1 MTKIDK
7 YIVFSILNVILFFTI
22 ICSTVFNFYGFIII
36 IIVLAFSANI
46 LIKKKIIKLKDQDKT
61 FFFSITFP
69 MIINIFFIINYVTG
83 CNPQKETYCYK
94 NKIAKVGG
102 RGSNETGKTTYI
114 YLSNNAYEYSYMTR
128 SFFIDYKRMLFKNQ
142 IIYTFER
149 GIFGLKIR
157 KEYEFVY
164 SEGCLEKGNYH

>member
-7 YIVFSILNVILFFTI
+7 YIVFTIVNFVLFI
-22 ICSTVFNFYGFIII
+22 VVVCNTVFNFYWFFITIVILVFIAEFLIRKEII
-36 IIVLAFSANI
+36 R
-46 LIKKKIIKLKDQDKT
+46 LKDSDKKY
-61 FFFSITFP
+61 FFAVTFP
-69 MIINIFFIINYVTG
+69 MIINLFFLINYITG
-83 CNPQKETYCYK
+83 YNAVKETYCFK

-114 YLSNNAYEYSYMTR
+114 YLTGNAYEYSYMTR

-157 KEYEFVY
+157 KDYDFVY
-164 SEGCLEKGNYH
+164 SEECLEKGNYH

>member
-7 YIVFSILNVILFFTI
+7 YIVFSIINVVLFITV
-22 ICSTVFNFYGFIII
+22 ICDTVLNFYWFVTVIAVLV
-36 IIVLAFSANI
+36 IVARF
-46 LIKKKIIKLKDQDKT
+46 LIKKNVIKLRDQDQT
-61 FFFSITFP
+61 YFFGVVFP
-69 MIINIFFIINYVTG
+69 MVINIFFLINYITG
-83 CNPQKETYCYK
+83 RNPIKETYCFR

-114 YLSNNAYEYSYMTR
+114 YLSGNAYNYSYMTR

-142 IIYTFER
+142 VIYTFER

-157 KEYEFVY
+157 KDYEFVY
-164 SEGCLEKGNYH
+164 SEDCLEKENYH

>member
-7 YIVFSILNVILFFTI
+7 YIVFSIINVVLFITV
-22 ICSTVFNFYGFIII
+22 ICDTVLNFYWFVTVIAVLV
-36 IIVLAFSANI
+36 IVARF
-46 LIKKKIIKLKDQDKT
+46 LIKKNVIKLRDQDQT
-61 FFFSITFP
+61 YFFGVVFP
-69 MIINIFFIINYVTG
+69 MVINIFFLINYITG
-83 CNPQKETYCYK
+83 RNPIKETYCFR

-114 YLSNNAYEYSYMTR
+114 YLSGNAYNYSYMTR

-142 IIYTFER
+142 VIYTFER

-157 KEYEFVY
+157 KDYEFVY
-164 SEGCLEKGNYH
+164 SEDCLEKGNYH

>member
-7 YIVFSILNVILFFTI
+7 YIVFSIINVVLFITV
-22 ICSTVFNFYGFIII
+22 ICDTVLNFYWFVTVIPVLV
-36 IIVLAFSANI
+36 IVARF
-46 LIKKKIIKLKDQDKT
+46 LIKKNVIKLRDQDQT
-61 FFFSITFP
+61 YFFGVVFP
-69 MIINIFFIINYVTG
+69 MVINIFFLINYITG
-83 CNPQKETYCYK
+83 RNPIKETYCFR

-114 YLSNNAYEYSYMTR
+114 YLSGNAYNYSYMTR

-142 IIYTFER
+142 VIYTFER

-157 KEYEFVY
+157 KDYEFVY
-164 SEGCLEKGNYH
+164 SEDCLEKGNYH